1 MAWNWPQEAWPQ
13 FAWDQRKLM
22 RAEARFIESAGVL
35 IGTSKHLAAHERNAL
50 TIELMSHEAVD
61 TSAIEGE
68 PLDRD
73 SVQSSIRRHLGLGS
87 DHRRASPAEAG
98 IAEMMV
104 DLYEQALAPLNEAI
118 LFRWHQLITNG
129 RTDLHDIGR
138 YRTHTDPMQI
148 VSGALHAPKVHFE
161 APPSA
166 QVASEMQRFWDWL
179 NRSAPTGEDPLPA
192 VTRAGIAHLWF
203 ESIHPFEDGNGRVG
217 RAISEK
223 ILAQGL
229 VTPVITGM
237 AGTLLQHRKTY
248 YAELERAHR
257 ELEITD
263 WLLWFAAKT
272 LEAQQRTLRQVE
284 FILEKSRLLGRLGD
298 QLNPR
303 QEKALLRMFA
313 AGPEGFLGGLSAANY
328 MKITAASPA
337 TATRDLAALV
347 AMGALTR
354 IGANKA
360 TRYHLD
366 IEIEPALPLQVA
378 DILSRHT
385 GPPLQV
391 TD

>member
-1 MAWNWPQEAWPQ
+1 MMWNWQQDAWPE
-13 FAWDQRKLM
+13 FTWDQRRLT
-22 RAEARFIESAGVL
+22 RAEMLFIESAGVL
-35 IGTSKHLAAHERNAL
+35 VGASKHLDAAERNAL
-50 TIELMSHEAVD
+50 TVELMSHEAVD

-73 SVQSSIRRHLGLGS
+73 SVQSSIRRHLGLAG
-87 DHRRASPAEAG
+87 DHRRAPPAEAG

-104 DLYEQALAPLNEAI
+104 DLYEQASAPLTEAS
-118 LFRWHQLITNG
+118 LFQWHRLITNG

-161 APPSA
+161 APPSSQLA
-166 QVASEMQRFWDWL
+166 FKMQRFWDWL
-179 NRSAPTGEDPLPA
+179 QRTAPNGEAPLPA

-203 ESIHPFEDGNGRVG
+203 ESIHPFEDGNGRLG

-229 VTPVITGM
+229 STPAITGM

-248 YAELERAHR
+248 YAELERAHC
-257 ELEITD
+257 ELEITN

-272 LEAQQRTLRQVE
+272 LEAQRRTLRQVE

-298 QLNPR
+298 QLNAR
-303 QEKALLRMFA
+303 QEKAVLRMFA
-313 AGPEGFLGGLSAANY
+313 AGVEGFLGGLSAANY
-328 MKITAASPA
+328 MKITAAPPA

-354 IGANKA
+354 TGSNKA
-360 TRYHLD
+360 TRYHLAVAV
-366 IEIEPALPLQVA
+366 EPAASLEIS
-378 DILSRHT
+378 DIL
-385 GPPLQV
+385 
-391 TD
+391 